1 MGAVP
6 KLLDFDE
13 RNEAPTL
20 VLVDLHDD
28 RLPGA
33 KPNPERKDFA
43 EALEKCRTALSYA
56 RRNGLPV
63 AFVRYTLPP
72 PSFMANHACPS
83 WIRDIRPQ
91 RSDMIFER
99 AMPSCFASTEFAQMA
114 RRSREL
120 VLAGLYGET
129 SCLSTLV
136 EGYGRSHHFTYLADA
151 SISRGR
157 ANIEADEMH
166 RGVVEIASFY
176 CEITSTEAWIDR
188 MSRKI
193 GAVG

>member
-6 KLLDFDE
+6 NLLDFNE
-13 RNEAPTL
+13 RSEAPTL
-20 VLVDLHDD
+20 VLVDLHED
-28 RLPGA
+28 RLPGTMFDTDRSF
-33 KPNPERKDFA
+33 P
-43 EALEKCRTALSYA
+43 EALDKCRAALSYA

-63 AFVRYTLPP
+63 AFVRHTLPP
-72 PSFMANHACPS
+72 PSFLAAHAYPT
-83 WIRDIRPQ
+83 WFGDIRPQ

-114 RRSREL
+114 RHSREL

-151 SISRGR
+151 SVSRGR
-157 ANIEADEMH
+157 ANIPADQMH

-176 CEITSTEAWIDR
+176 SEISSTSAWIDR